1 MSDWLKSII
10 GYMLIV
16 SVTMQLIPDKKYE
29 QYVRL
34 FTGFLL
40 IVIVLQPILRIR
52 SANSYIENKIAEF
65 VQEQESLEEQIL
77 AQGEAF
83 AEESKA
89 LQESEEEGID
99 SREIEQIQVEVK
111 MDD

>member
-1 MSDWLKSII
+1 MSDWIKSLV

-16 SVTMQLIPDKKYE
+16 SVVMQMMPNQKYE

-40 IVIVLQPILRIR
+40 IVLVLQPILKIG
-52 SANSYIENKIAEF
+52 SADSFLEQQIFEF
-65 VQEQESLEEQIL
+65 VQEQEVLEEQIGM
-77 AQGEAF
+77 QGEAF
-83 AEESKA
+83 RV
-89 LQESEEEGID
+89 QSEEMQEKKEASIEIQ
-99 SREIEQIQVEVK
+99 EIEQVKVEVT